1 MNSVLHIHLP
11 FLTPPLGPLKGTFG
25 SFLSQTEH
33 LPSRTCFSSRAP
45 AQKAHP
51 LCSVVGVRDGG
62 SAWAATSSFPSSYP
76 NQPPHPVD
84 FTFKMPLNPS
94 RQLFSRFTHLAVPQS
109 TFFCLVTAGDQCTQR
124 FPHFC
129 SCLSRTHQSLSAEA
143 GLSGGLTAPPPKGLP
158 AALRTKTIPFL
169 GLQSSEESGAHSL
182 PSLSPQHLPSASEIH
197 FSPSLLQLLFRL
209 PIIGNKSTCPH
220 H

>member
-1 MNSVLHIHLP
+1 MAHRSKSTNRHEERSKSSPLPTPLSGGGPITARDVERESVKSLAPGLNSVLHIHLP

-158 AALRTKTIPFL
+158 AALRTKTN
-169 GLQSSEESGAHSL
+169 SL
-182 PSLSPQHLPSASEIH
+182 PWPTKL
-197 FSPSLLQLLFRL
+197 
-209 PIIGNKSTCPH
+209 
-220 H
+220 